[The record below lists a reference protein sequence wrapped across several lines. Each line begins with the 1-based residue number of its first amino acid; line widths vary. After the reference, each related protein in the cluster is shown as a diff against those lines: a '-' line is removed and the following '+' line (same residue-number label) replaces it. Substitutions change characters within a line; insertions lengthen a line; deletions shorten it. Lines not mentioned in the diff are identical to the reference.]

1 MKSIILKSALGIALL
16 LTPAI
21 ETIASQNEKQVYAS
35 EQVYICTG
43 PSAKR
48 YHKSAS
54 CRGLS
59 RCSGEI
65 IKVSKSEAQS
75 RGKTP
80 CKMCYK

>member
-1 MKSIILKSALGIALL
+1 MKSIILKSVLGIALL

-21 ETIASQNEKQVYAS
+21 ETIASQNGKQVYAS

-43 PSAKR
+43 PTAKR
-48 YHKSAS
+48 YHKSAN
-54 CRGLS
+54 CRGLG

-65 IKVSKSEAQS
+65 IKVSKSKAKS
-75 RGKTP
+75 MGKTP